1 MLDELRARDRSE
13 QFHHLLGV
21 FLGAMIYG
29 LYLIL
34 FGQSMHLTWKNRSR
48 AWSYSSKVFFVAMM
62 ITLALTTTYM
72 GINSR
77 RFLNAFTPDYET
89 ILEGWPPV
97 YALRDYAKWDGLATL
112 MIMDILVWGADALII
127 YRCFIFWG
135 GNWWIIVVP
144 VLLLL
149 LSVVN
154 STLILVVFK
163 HPTAMTVAQYKPLFD
178 MTYPVNLSQNLL
190 TTSLI
195 VYKLWSQHRLS
206 RAAGLGTGE
215 SGSGIVAIIRIIVE
229 SAMIFA
235 FQHMMLM
242 ILYLANSP
250 VQYVFH
256 GTLVPSI
263 GVALILIALR
273 AYAATTEGVSP
284 PPPPPPHSSN
294 SDGSRTVSQPTSN
307 TDSIAH
313 YQNQTSMTTGV
324 ALTTVSLDGTGYTRS
339 RSAHI
344 LSMQSTIETD
354 KLGTDLE
361 KGFSTSRGSGSEFE
375 LEKLDLQ
382 NVDSRPA
389 RDDDVSEKQ
398 RSG

>member
-1 MLDELRARDRSE
+1 MLVRDHSSFSLFE
-13 QFHHLLGV
+13 ET
-21 FLGAMIYG
+21 
-29 LYLIL
+29 LIW
-34 FGQSMHLTWKNRSR
+34 GSH
-48 AWSYSSKVFFVAMM
+48 
-62 ITLALTTTYM
+62 
-72 GINSR
+72 
-77 RFLNAFTPDYET
+77 
-89 ILEGWPPV
+89 PP
-97 YALRDYAKWDGLATL
+97 T
-112 MIMDILVWGADALII
+112 
-127 YRCFIFWG
+127 
-135 GNWWIIVVP
+135 
-144 VLLLL
+144 
-149 LSVVN
+149 VN

-263 GVALILIALR
+263 GEHSEHSQACDTSWLMIWTGVALILIALR

-294 SDGSRTVSQPTSN
+294 SDESRTVSQPTSN